1 MLRRLS
7 RATTFRRLAGR
18 LVGLYLRLALGTTRW
33 TIEAPEESWPF
44 MLGQDGR
51 TAIVAFWHEHLPLV
65 PALWWH
71 AHRASPALAM
81 TVLIS
86 RHRDGQ
92 MITDIVRRWGVQAV
106 AGSSERRRTTGDGRD
121 REGRDKGGAAAMR
134 GLLGLLRAGSL
145 IAITPD
151 GPRGPRHVVQPG
163 VARLA
168 ALSGTPVIA
177 AAACC
182 RPSRR
187 LGSWDRMVLPLPFGR
202 GRIVCSAPLPV
213 PRHGWEAA
221 LPEIARALA
230 DAGRRAEAAA

>member
-1 MLRRLS
+1 MLRRLF
-7 RATTFRRLAGR
+7 RTVAFRRLAGR

-33 TIEAPEESWPF
+33 TIEAPEEAWPF
-44 MLGQDGR
+44 MLGQGGR

-71 AHRASPALAM
+71 AHRANPALSM

-106 AGSSERRRTTGDGRD
+106 AGSSERRRATGNGRD

-177 AAACC
+177 AAASC

-213 PRHGWEAA
+213 PRHDWEAA

-230 DAGRRAEAAA
+230 DASRRAEMPA